1 MKRIRHAGAAACL
14 LACFHTTGAH
24 ARDAE
29 GESDDMARQR
39 FQKGVEFY
47 NAGDFEAALA
57 EFTESY
63 RVKSNWAVKYNIAF
77 CYMKT
82 NHYVRSMKEFRAY
95 LEMGEGKISEKRKEH
110 VEKILEELNGK
121 IGKIGFCCD
130 LGPIDVVVDD
140 VEKHAIDG
148 DDEIMLD
155 PGVHKIAVMKED
167 FEEHVEEVMIVSGKK
182 KTLEVQLNEV
192 PSAAAAA
199 GGSSPFPEES
209 PGPSGIP
216 AETVKKREREPGW
229 LWGGLVTGGVLG
241 AASIVCGA
249 LVLKKKD
256 ELDRET
262 DDCPVTLTRDNCPTA
277 YALSDE
283 GSELKLATNI
293 LLAGALVAGAIG
305 LIGYLA
311 GRKSTA
317 DEKSGGS
324 APVSL
329 HLAGGEIAISVRF

>member
-1 MKRIRHAGAAACL
+1 MKRIRHAGTAACL
-14 LACFHTTGAH
+14 LACFHTMGAH
-24 ARDAE
+24 AQDAD
-29 GESDDMARQR
+29 GKSDDMSRQR
-39 FQKGVEFY
+39 FQKGVQFY

-82 NHYVRSMKEFRAY
+82 NHYVRSMKEFLAY
-95 LEMGEGKISEKRKEH
+95 LEMGEGKITGKRKEQ

-130 LGPIDVVVDD
+130 LGPIDVIVDD
-140 VEKHAIDG
+140 VQKHAINGDG
-148 DDEIMLD
+148 EIMLD
-155 PGVHKIAVMKED
+155 PGAHKIAVLKEG

-182 KTLEVQLNEV
+182 KTLEVQLNAV
-192 PSAAAAA
+192 PAAAAPA
-199 GGSSPFPEES
+199 VGPSPLSEQG
-209 PGPSGIP
+209 PGPPGIP
-216 AETVKKREREPGW
+216 AQTVKKREREPGW

-256 ELDRET
+256 ELDRAT
-262 DDCPVTLTRDNCPTA
+262 DGCPVTLSRNNCPPA

-283 GSELKLATNI
+283 GGELKLATNI

-317 DEKSGGS
+317 DEKSGGK

-329 HLAGGEIAISVRF
+329 HFAGGELAIAVRF